1 MKIYFLIHLK
11 KKKHKRLKDD
21 YKPIEIETEDII
33 TPEPLKPSEPVVEYE
48 ELEESVDNKT
58 TIDKSLEI
66 LDQIV
71 VEEDKINESETEIA
85 RLKRE
90 MDQLRKMIN
99 ETARVARD

>member
-1 MKIYFLIHLK
+1 M
-11 KKKHKRLKDD
+11 
-21 YKPIEIETEDII
+21 
-33 TPEPLKPSEPVVEYE
+33 VEYE

-85 RLKRE
+85 SS
-90 MDQLRKMIN
+90 Q
-99 ETARVARD
+99 T